1 VIRVSSALASPLIH
15 SALALRLRRSAR
27 ITTPAGSTQPSSRA
41 GQGPSLASNGGQR
54 LGSKIISVLVAL
66 AVSAAVAGAAI
77 AAAPAAVPV
86 DERAVH
92 ELAAQLRCVVC
103 QTLSVADSPSET
115 ANQMRQIIR
124 ERLAAGETPE
134 QVRQYFVQRYGE
146 WILLAPP
153 KEGFNLLVWAVPF
166 VGLAAGLVLV
176 VIVLRRWSRKPAAV
190 PSTPVDPAMR
200 ERIRREMSGGGHP

>member
-1 VIRVSSALASPLIH
+1 VIRVSSALASPPIH
-15 SALALRLRRSAR
+15 SALALRLRRAAR
-27 ITTPAGSTQPSSRA
+27 MATPAGSTQPSPRA
-41 GQGPSLASNGGQR
+41 GQGTSLTSNGGQR
-54 LGSKIISVLVAL
+54 LGSKIISALAVL
-66 AVSAAVAGAAI
+66 AVSAVLS

-86 DERAVH
+86 DERVVH

-166 VGLAAGLVLV
+166 VGLGAGLVLV